1 MKTLNKIFSRRP
13 PCLFVNVGGILTKL
27 LQGSKVSK
35 HYRVINYDTLKNKQS
50 ISAVVKKLNIKV
62 MVIETSKVNN
72 YTEEEIHELINLRIQ
87 GLVIYEAEDFY
98 EIVNR
103 RIPIVR
109 LNQKEYLA
117 DDIFSIRMRKRNRY
131 LKRLFDLSFGFLLLP
146 FAFPLLLLG
155 AILTKLS
162 SKGAIFFSQVRVGE
176 NGKEFVIRKIRTMK
190 VTGNSGGFTQT
201 NDDRITSIGKF
212 LRLTKIDELP
222 QLWNILVGDMS
233 FIGPRPERPEYV
245 EQYKQINPFF
255 NLRHMVKPGVSGWA
269 QIHIPKATPEDNLKK
284 LEYDLFYIKRYH
296 WQMDARVLWE
306 TIKIVLRM
314 DSN

>member
-146 FAFPLLLLG
+146 IAFPLLLLG

-190 VTGNSGGFTQT
+190 VVGNSGGFTQT

-284 LEYDLFYIKRYH
+284 LEYDLFYIKRYR
-296 WQMDARVLWE
+296 WQMDAQVLWE

>member
-1 MKTLNKIFSRRP
+1 MAKLNKMFVKRP

-35 HYRVINYDTLKNKQS
+35 YYRVINYDTLRNAQT
-50 ISAVVKKLNIKV
+50 ISTVVKKLNIKV
-62 MVIETSKVNN
+62 MVIETSRINN

-87 GLVIYEAEDFY
+87 GVVIYEAEDFY

-117 DDIFSIRMRKRNRY
+117 DDIFSIRMRRRNKY

-146 FAFPLLLLG
+146 FVFPLLLLG
-155 AILTKLS
+155 AILTKLT
-162 SKGAIFFSQVRVGE
+162 SKGEIFFSQIRVGE

-190 VTGNSGGFTQT
+190 VAGNTGGFTQA
-201 NDDRITSIGKF
+201 NDDRITPMGKF

-269 QIHIPKATPEDNLKK
+269 QIHIPKATPENNLKK
-284 LEYDLFYIKRYH
+284 LEYDLYYIKRYR
-296 WQMDARVLWE
+296 WQMDVQVLWE

>member
-190 VTGNSGGFTQT
+190 VAGNSGGFTQT